1 MREVAS
7 GPLLYGRGEDVP
19 ARGKQHPLAF
29 GTEFDLLD
37 EVGGGDIAGPAV
49 DTIVGHAHGD
59 VYALARFHIE
69 DLQLAV
75 EFVDDALLAVAR
87 GPSHIPQ
94 RVVGDLPGFAAG
106 GVVRVDVEVAVAIRV
121 VVDLLADPHGVAA
134 GARTFGDALGG
145 VRFGVE
151 DVNLVVIAPARRQ
164 WALRRIEGQLLGLAA
179 IRGHDVDLLIAV
191 VLAGERDP
199 LAIGRELREQLDAGV
214 RGESRG
220 RAACRVDQPEVAAV
234 GEYDAVIVDVRK
246 AEELGLRGHRRSES
260 QE

>member
-1 MREVAS
+1 MRHLGAIRRPGRPFIVRAGRMREVAC
-7 GPLLYGRGEDVP
+7 GPFLYGRGEDVP

-49 DTIVGHAHGD
+49 DAIVGHAHGD

-151 DVNLVVIAPARRQ
+151 DVDRRAVAIRVVVDLLADPHGVAAGARTFGDALGGVRFGVEDVKLVGLAAAVALLGAEVAR
-164 WALRRIEGQLLGLAA
+164 LRRI
-179 IRGHDVDLLIAV
+179 HDLV
-191 VLAGERDP
+191 
-199 LAIGRELREQLDAGV
+199 
-214 RGESRG
+214 S
-220 RAACRVDQPEVAAV
+220 
-234 GEYDAVIVDVRK
+234 
-246 AEELGLRGHRRSES
+246 
-260 QE
+260 